1 MLLAHIYHHVV
12 RLHGVYLF
20 KLLVLERKLR
30 DMNNMM
36 NVKEEKLKG
45 RHRDTHAAIQW
56 LRQNRQLFEGN
67 VHEPMMLVVSQPCGS
82 FYSKKELE

>member
-1 MLLAHIYHHVV
+1 MCFVYMV
-12 RLHGVYLF
+12 VYLF

-36 NVKEEKLKG
+36 NVKEEKLRG

-56 LRQNRQLFEGN
+56 LRRNRQLFEGN
-67 VHEPMMLVVSQPCGS
+67 VHEPMMLVVST